1 VTISATAPAVGGG
14 RLALGEVR
22 GRVQGVS

>member
-1 VTISATAPAVGGG
+1 VLITATAPSADGG

-22 GRVQGVS
+22 GVVVPA